1 MSAVQWI
8 LLVVAVVIVVGV
20 YVYSR
25 RDRWLMHRHAEEAGP
40 GSSLLPPREKQLD
53 IFSAE
58 GFDEFGVGRPRR
70 VAPRAG
76 PVAPPSSARR
86 TAPTLLGAD
95 APRVAPTADV
105 SRKAPAATADADEA
119 VAPAEAAATE
129 HDQGEADPSTIE
141 SAGGERKIVSLLVAE
156 RSGGAID
163 GVRLHAA
170 LRQQKL
176 EYGAR
181 QIYHRMYEGAPVFS
195 VASLVK
201 PGHLDPGQAAKFST
215 PGLMLFMVLP
225 GPQEPAAAVRDMLA
239 TAGRLAESL
248 DGYVY
253 DAGRKPLTPE
263 AGRALQLEVESWSA
277 RNHAG

>member
-25 RDRWLMHRHAEEAGP
+25 RDRWLMHRHAEEAEP
-40 GSSLLPPREKQLD
+40 GASLLPPREKQLD

-58 GFDEFGVGRPRR
+58 GFDEFGVGKPRR

-76 PVAPPSSARR
+76 PGVAPVVPRR
-86 TAPTLLGAD
+86 TAPTLLGPEGLHAAPSAD
-95 APRVAPTADV
+95 APRGPAPSAAAAHGAAGPV
-105 SRKAPAATADADEA
+105 EAAGSEHVHEPPAASIAEGADD
-119 VAPAEAAATE
+119 
-129 HDQGEADPSTIE
+129 DQ
-141 SAGGERKIVSLLVAE
+141 KIVSLLVAE
-156 RSGGAID
+156 RSGGVID

-201 PGHLDPGQAAKFST
+201 PGHLDPGQAAKFNT

-253 DAGRKPLTPE
+253 DAGRRPLTPE